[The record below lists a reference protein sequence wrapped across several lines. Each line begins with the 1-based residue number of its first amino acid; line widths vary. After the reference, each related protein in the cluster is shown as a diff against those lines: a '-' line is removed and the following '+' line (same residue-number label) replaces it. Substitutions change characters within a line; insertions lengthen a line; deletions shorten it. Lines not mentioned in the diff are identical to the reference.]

1 MTDQLLPFVY
11 MMEIY
16 LLVLP
21 ALIEQNENI
30 QLMELNQRS
39 AADLEKYCKYTK

>member
-11 MMEIY
+11 MMGIY

-39 AADLEKYCKYTK
+39 AADLEKYC